1 VDFPHRT
8 AFICQIGASLSDQ
21 TARGSFRRK
30 VFLAGIFDLPNYG
43 DLLFPLIARW
53 RLESAGVDVI
63 PVAPTSRAPHWDDA
77 MVPVDVATMLTE
89 PVDAVLIGG
98 GYMINV
104 HPMNFEEYADG
115 GTSDWAMA
123 GVWLGAT
130 MAGALHDAP
139 VLWNAPGVP
148 HPHGRRIRPLVDA
161 ALSAA
166 GYVSVRDRGG
176 AELLAAPASV
186 DVSIVPD
193 TIADLARMWPKDSLS
208 ESFHSLMKRKNA
220 DPSERYLALHLRD
233 RSVAGL
239 SMADLA
245 ARVERFASV
254 HGLIPLLVAVGRS
267 HDDPKT
273 ARALARHLRGRH
285 ILLDDPSGLREI
297 TAVLAH
303 STVYIGAS
311 LHGYIASSAYG
322 VPGVLVA
329 RPAYRKFAGFLENT
343 ARLEDLA
350 RTWEEAFEV
359 GAARANEA
367 RSTRIPNEA
376 LTALDAHWTRIQT
389 EIEQPAAK
397 RSERRAF
404 LAALVRAGVEANG
417 PQWAL
422 RPILDLMRPYRGTT
436 PSSANPTP

>member
-1 VDFPHRT
+1 M
-8 AFICQIGASLSDQ
+8 
-21 TARGSFRRK
+21 RR
-30 VFLAGIFDLPNYG
+30 LYIAGVFDLPNYG

-53 RLESAGVDVI
+53 RLASAGLDVI
-63 PVAPTSRAPHWDDA
+63 PVAPTSRAPDWEDT
-77 MVPVDVATMLTE
+77 MVPVGVATMLTE
-89 PVDAVLIGG
+89 PADAVLIGG
-98 GYMINV
+98 GYTINV
-104 HPMNFEEYADG
+104 HPLEFDEYAEG

-123 GVWLGAT
+123 GLWLGAT

-161 ALSAA
+161 ALAAA

-193 TIADLARMWPKDSLS
+193 TIADLATMWPKDSLS
-208 ESFHSLMKRKNA
+208 EIFHALMKRKNA
-220 DPSERYLALHLRD
+220 DPSGRYLALHLRD

-245 ARVERFASV
+245 TRVDRFASE
-254 HGLIPLLVAVGRS
+254 HGVIPLLVAVGRS
-267 HDDPKT
+267 HDDPAT
-273 ARALARHLRGRH
+273 VRGLARHLRVPH
-285 ILLDDPSGLREI
+285 ILFDDPRGLREI
-297 TAVLAH
+297 TAALAH
-303 STVYIGAS
+303 SATYIGAS

-329 RPAYRKFAGFLENT
+329 RPAYRKFAGFLEHT
-343 ARLEDLA
+343 ERLEDLA
-350 RTWEEAFEV
+350 RTWEQAFDI
-359 GAARANEA
+359 GAARAREE
-367 RSTRIPNEA
+367 RSVRIPGNVLA
-376 LTALDAHWTRIQT
+376 ALDAHWTRIRT
-389 EIEQPAAK
+389 AIEQPAAK

-404 LAALVRAGVEANG
+404 LASLVRAGVEANG
-417 PQWAL
+417 PQWAF

-436 PSSANPTP
+436 PSPANPTPYSER